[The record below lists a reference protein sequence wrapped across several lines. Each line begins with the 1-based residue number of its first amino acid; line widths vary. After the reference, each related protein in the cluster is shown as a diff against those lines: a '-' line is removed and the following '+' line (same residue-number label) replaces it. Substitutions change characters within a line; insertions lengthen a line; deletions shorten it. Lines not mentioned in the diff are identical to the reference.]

1 VPEQLDRENFYPV
14 FKMLVARTRV
24 LATVCDNAAEV
35 LSEEFQDMVTG
46 PLAAVQDVLKQCPQ
60 AAMWDGSFEED
71 DIIVEIFRHEAQRPG
86 PPVSVKI
93 THVPTDMSVE
103 SYSKQT
109 AVENEL
115 AVRRA
120 LAERVRNEW
129 ERRQSAQEG
138 GGKGSRRRRSL
149 PTRN

>member
-1 VPEQLDRENFYPV
+1 MTDQEDYYPV
-14 FKMLVARTRV
+14 FKMLVERTRT
-24 LATVCDNAAEV
+24 LATVVDNAAEV

-46 PLAAVQDVLKQCPQ
+46 PLASVRDVLAMCPDVK
-60 AAMWDGSFEED
+60 AWDGSFSED
-71 DIIVEIFRHEAQRPG
+71 DLIVEVFRHEAQQPG

-103 SYSKQT
+103 SYSKHT
-109 AVENEL
+109 VVENEL

-129 ERRQSAQEG
+129 ERRQTAQQAPAPG
-138 GGKGSRRRRSL
+138 PRPRRSRS
-149 PTRN
+149 TR